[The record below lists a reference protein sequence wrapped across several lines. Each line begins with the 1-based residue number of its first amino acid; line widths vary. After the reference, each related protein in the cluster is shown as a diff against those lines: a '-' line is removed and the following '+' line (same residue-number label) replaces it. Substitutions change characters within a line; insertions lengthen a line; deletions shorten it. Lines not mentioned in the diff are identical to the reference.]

1 MNRPSIAQARCIE
14 HNRLRTGSVGR
25 FEGAEPA
32 AERGGIVDFRRES
45 AEGSE
50 PHFRELEPAERV
62 AAADRAPSTSSVSE
76 RSAAVWGRP
85 TWFDSGLR

>member
-1 MNRPSIAQARCIE
+1 MGSSRPLIASIHPSRDLGT
-14 HNRLRTGSVGR
+14 NLPL
-25 FEGAEPA
+25 AEYGVA
-32 AERGGIVDFRRES
+32 IVK
-45 AEGSE
+45 AKAGE